1 MIRMCFWIT
10 LIRDAIFK
18 GHSVVFS
25 SKSNTFITQEAV
37 KYRRYQII
45 VYTVSLPDS
54 QRASLTLSR
63 WQRTSCSTNWNDF
76 CLMPQEH
83 SERMSR
89 ISIVF
94 SASESFISILF
105 ISSILFLFLCSQLKE
120 NTDYQNT
127 VVARFSPVWPCP
139 RQYFFNISEWLCSP
153 PVSFRVSFSVQGNC
167 GTVCPLCLTPHLA
180 LTIYVSFQK
189 QHGNGPPLLME
200 PQWDHRHKGTPYQKV
215 TSSLFW
221 LKSTI
226 SIELNK
232 CQKCCLHQYSNS
244 SSSLCSS
251 CTTEALAI

>member
-10 LIRDAIFK
+10 LIIDAIFN

-127 VVARFSPVWPCP
+127 VVACYSPVWPGPHNTFWTFLNGCA
-139 RQYFFNISEWLCSP
+139 LHL
-153 PVSFRVSFSVQGNC
+153 
-167 GTVCPLCLTPHLA
+167 CPLEFHSAFRETVELCVHCA
-180 LTIYVSFQK
+180 L
-189 QHGNGPPLLME
+189 LLI
-200 PQWDHRHKGTPYQKV
+200 
-215 TSSLFW
+215 W
-221 LKSTI
+221 L
-226 SIELNK
+226 
-232 CQKCCLHQYSNS
+232 
-244 SSSLCSS
+244 
-251 CTTEALAI
+251 